1 MHRFCL
7 HLQKKSKKQ
16 FIDIYNVEFRVRSQ
30 NNIDKDIYS
39 KNQASTRRRCRDNAY
54 CLRRFDR
61 AMSTQNNSNRGDEIR
76 AERYKRTRP
85 PTARDVLGS
94 VNSYG
99 DETCYNFVPTH
110 RI

>member
-76 AERYKRTRP
+76 AERNKRTSL
-85 PTARDVLGS
+85 DVCGP

-99 DETCYNFVPTH
+99 YETCYNCVPTH